1 MAKSDGEGSCSG
13 KEKYPRQGIIHWV
26 IEPRCYNIDHIEI
39 WGEKVQKVENLN
51 ELFGQRVF
59 VRTFMKN
66 DLSNRFLSLFKKD
79 PEPIQTTETATIKL
93 IGHDGNIPI
102 LEIGSRKLF
111 AHVIT
116 KITEWPGYE
125 YPPFKKAPK

>member
-1 MAKSDGEGSCSG
+1 MAESTGGRSCGG

-39 WGEKVQKVENLN
+39 WGENVQKVENLN

-66 DLSNRFLSLFKKD
+66 DLSNRFLSLFKKE

-102 LEIGSRKLF
+102 IEIGSRKLF

-116 KITEWPGYE
+116 KIIDWPGYE